1 MLDCLIIGDSI
12 AQGISQVRK
21 DCTAYVRSGIN
32 SRNWNNRYIVNN
44 LSANTIV
51 ISLGTNDPDTMN
63 TFKELLSLRQV
74 ISSKRVMWIM
84 PSIKP
89 AVQDIVRTIA
99 RSYGD
104 TVLEIPEL
112 STDKVH
118 PTQNGY
124 KKLAEKTR

>member
-1 MLDCLIIGDSI
+1 
-12 AQGISQVRK
+12 
-21 DCTAYVRSGIN
+21 
-32 SRNWNNRYIVNN
+32 
-44 LSANTIV
+44 
-51 ISLGTNDPDTMN
+51 MN